1 MIWER
6 ENRLDVMGNIIDSI
20 PDIDSIAVRDG
31 KTNDQMTRFLD
42 TNDPFDELVDTYNFY
57 YDLNWKE
64 NNLLKDDPFI
74 RLDYM
79 EGEHVRFTVSVFD
92 VAENQKSLLP
102 SDFTTEVGTV
112 SYGYSPKESDLTYVF
127 AIEEIS
133 QLIDVT
139 EGFKE
144 LLETRIL
151 KVPN

>member
-6 ENRLDVMGNIIDSI
+6 ENRLDVMGSIIDSI

-31 KTNDQMTRFLD
+31 KTNAQITRLSYTDD
-42 TNDPFDELVDTYNFY
+42 TFDELADTYGFY

-64 NNLLKDDPFI
+64 NNLLNDNPFI

-79 EGEHVRFTVSVFD
+79 EGEHVRFTVSVFE
-92 VAENQKSLLP
+92 VSESEKSLLP

-112 SYGYSPKESDLTYVF
+112 SYSYSPKKSDMTFVF

-133 QLIDVT
+133 QLINVT

-144 LLETRIL
+144 LWNTGIL